1 MFRIIQEC
9 ALFIKNNHNFLI
21 SVLVSDA
28 FPVFHKTGLVFFSP
42 SIYLLFISRCPNE
55 QRKYLPLRNVCYLT
69 GQSLPTVANCT
80 WLFEEHSLSLLCY
93 LHLQHE

>member
-1 MFRIIQEC
+1 MLFQF
-9 ALFIKNNHNFLI
+9 FIKQDWF
-21 SVLVSDA
+21 
-28 FPVFHKTGLVFFSP
+28 FFSP

-55 QRKYLPLRNVCYLT
+55 QRKYLPLRNVRYLT

>member
-28 FPVFHKTGLVFFSP
+28 FPVFHKTGLVFFFP
-42 SIYLLFISRCPNE
+42 QYLS
-55 QRKYLPLRNVCYLT
+55 
-69 GQSLPTVANCT
+69 SLY
-80 WLFEEHSLSLLCY
+80 F
-93 LHLQHE
+93 